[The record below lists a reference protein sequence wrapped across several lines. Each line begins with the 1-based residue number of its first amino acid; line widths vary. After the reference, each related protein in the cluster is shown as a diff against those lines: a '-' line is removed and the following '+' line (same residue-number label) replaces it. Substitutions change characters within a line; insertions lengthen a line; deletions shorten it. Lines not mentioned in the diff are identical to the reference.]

1 MTYKEELNQ
10 VLQLHLNRLT
20 EEKRLHG
27 ARHCVA
33 LCHTI
38 VERGETVTWNGRK
51 VLRGELFETIFMP

>member
-10 VLQLHLNRLT
+10 ALQLHLNRLT

-33 LCHTI
+33 LCRTI
-38 VERGETVTWNGRK
+38 VERGEAV
-51 VLRGELFETIFMP
+51 I